1 MWQESCKVLKF
12 RRRLNRA
19 NSFTVSLTLNGQNM
33 IFAASDIC
41 TTMET
46 MRVFPTFDNELS
58 RSHRNVPVLPNWVF
72 RAAHPRRVWVQLR
85 HPQQSACIQLPYGT
99 RIKKKRTTKAQKWCT
114 LFSFGPRLCVLLQL
128 QSSTVSSS
136 ATDWS
141 SALPQQLSEQS
152 PAQLLQL
159 SRCVSLL
166 PPHAHSTLEHRLN
179 QSLSRFHTLPQISS
193 TLNKFCLKKKA
204 NYYDKAQV
212 CGT

>member
-1 MWQESCKVLKF
+1 MY
-12 RRRLNRA
+12 
-19 NSFTVSLTLNGQNM
+19 
-33 IFAASDIC
+33 
-41 TTMET
+41 TMET
-46 MRVFPTFDNELS
+46 ITIFPTFWKRAEPEPSQCPSVTKLS
-58 RSHRNVPVLPNWVF
+58 F
-72 RAAHPRRVWVQLR
+72 
-85 HPQQSACIQLPYGT
+85 QSSSPYGQFGFSSVT
-99 RIKKKRTTKAQKWCT
+99 LSNQHAYSYRMGHVSTNRRTKAQKWYT

-212 CGT
+212 RGTYNV